1 MRKCEGNG
9 MDRRLNENVRTIA
22 IVQARMGSSRLP
34 GKVMVDIA
42 GKPMLF
48 HVITR
53 VRRAK
58 KIHLTAVA
66 TSTNPSDDPIV
77 NYCRE
82 EGIPCFR
89 GSEED
94 VLDRFY
100 QAAKYFQADVI
111 VRLTADC
118 PLHDPE
124 VIDSTVKAL
133 LEGDADF
140 VSGGMKT
147 TFPDGLDAA
156 AFPMSV
162 LERTWCDAKL
172 KSDREHVTS
181 YTHHHPEI
189 FRMKTILC
197 HDDLSYLRWTVDEPR
212 DLEYVRAIYAH
223 LGDTSFGMKEILDLL
238 KRHPELNDIN
248 TGILRNEGYLKA
260 LTADNLMG
268 NKGD

>member
-1 MRKCEGNG
+1 MRVGRDLDLDMNI
-9 MDRRLNENVRTIA
+9 VA
-22 IVQARMGSSRLP
+22 IIQARMGSSRLP
-34 GKVMVDIA
+34 GKVMANIV
-42 GKPMLF
+42 GKPMIYQ
-48 HVITR
+48 VVKRI
-53 VRRAK
+53 RRART
-58 KIHLTAVA
+58 INLVAVA
-66 TSTNPSDDPIV
+66 TSLHVSDDPIIDL
-77 NYCRE
+77 CRE
-82 EGIPCFR
+82 ENIAFFR

-100 QAAKYFQADVI
+100 QAAKFFQANVI

-133 LEGDADF
+133 LEGNVDF

-162 LERTWCDAKL
+162 LERVWRDAIL
-172 KSDREHVTS
+172 PSDREHVTS
-181 YTHHHPEI
+181 YIHCHPKI
-189 FRMKTILC
+189 FRMKTILS
-197 HDDLSYLRWTVDEPR
+197 HDDLSHLRWTVDEPR

-223 LGDTSFGMKEILDLL
+223 LGDTPFGMKEILDLL

-260 LTADNLMG
+260 LTDDHLMDNE
-268 NKGD
+268 GD